1 MISQLHQENKRTY
14 IERNNNKRCSNLEID
29 INNPFY
35 CEFERIVLNRAQEH
49 PPPPV
54 FSKIKQQVIKKTNK
68 KKRSIISKES
78 SRTSSSNPSSHISE
92 PEPIFDEDKIAELL
106 ELVQRMKIAS
116 KRNVVTEEISSLK
129 EIRDE

>member
-1 MISQLHQENKRTY
+1 MISQLHQENRRTC
-14 IERNNNKRCSNLEID
+14 IARNRNKRCSNLEID
-29 INNPFY
+29 IDNPFY
-35 CEFERIVLNRAQEH
+35 CEFERIVLNRAQH

-54 FSKIKQQVIKKTNK
+54 FPKIKQQVIKKTNK